1 MIKFN
6 KHHVTNGKEKAR
18 CFYSLDNRTDRRACV
33 TIYAKDYDRALGR
46 VLADEYRNDT
56 DLMTDYFDQGRAVLF
71 ADHPLYAAA
80 RARAETN
87 LAGRLF

>member
-6 KHHVTNGKEKAR
+6 KHHVTDGVTKAR
-18 CFYSLDNRTDRRACV
+18 VWYSVDNRTDGRACV

-46 VLADEYRNDT
+46 LFADLGDVYTNNTDT
-56 DLMTDYFDQGRAVLF
+56 STDYFEKGRVVLF

-80 RARAETN
+80 RARAT
-87 LAGRLF
+87 A